1 MRWSQTFI
9 PTVRENPAEA
19 ELTSHRLMLRAGMI
33 RMIGAG
39 IYTYLPLCLRVIN
52 KVEDIIREEIEK
64 KGGQEILMP
73 ILQPKELWE
82 TSGRWDGKD
91 LGMLTVEDRSGKKF
105 VLGPTHEEVI
115 TELAGK
121 EIKSYRDMPR
131 NFYQIQT
138 KFRDELRP
146 RFGLMRAKEFIMKDG
161 YSFDADEESAKK
173 TYHDM
178 KAAYQNIFS
187 RCGLKTQ
194 IVEAD
199 PGAMGGGMSHE
210 FMSIAEVGEDII
222 VSCSKCNYAANRE
235 SAEAATR
242 EKKNAEE
249 PGEME
254 VIDTPGIK
262 TVADLSHFLGIPP
275 QNMIKTLIYKAGNEI
290 VAALISGDREVNETK
305 LKKVIGASDLEMA
318 EESVIEKVT
327 GGPLGFSGPVGMN
340 KIRIIADERIPS
352 ISNAITG
359 ANQKDKHIKNVNM
372 GRDYFP
378 EIAADIS
385 YAKEADPC
393 PRCGEPLMMKHGI
406 EVGQIFNLGT
416 KYSKSMGASFLD
428 RNGKEKLCIMG
439 CFGIGV
445 TRMVSAVIEQNHDDN
460 GIVWPTEISPYKVI
474 ILPVN
479 MNDSSVR
486 NLAERTYKELK
497 KSSIEVLFDDR
508 DIRAGIKFKDADLIG
523 IPLRITIGPQKA
535 ARGSLEIKQRRT
547 GKQADC
553 REDELVSI
561 LRELLHG

>member
-1 MRWSQTFI
+1 
-9 PTVRENPAEA
+9 
-19 ELTSHRLMLRAGMI
+19 
-33 RMIGAG
+33 
-39 IYTYLPLCLRVIN
+39 
-52 KVEDIIREEIEK
+52 
-64 KGGQEILMP
+64 
-73 ILQPKELWE
+73 
-82 TSGRWDGKD
+82 
-91 LGMLTVEDRSGKKF
+91 MLTVEDRSGKKF

-121 EIKSYRDMPR
+121 EIKSYRDLPK

-178 KAAYQNIFS
+178 EEAYQNIFS

-222 VSCSKCNYAANRE
+222 VSCSKCSYAANRE
-235 SAEAATR
+235 SAEAAT
-242 EKKNAEE
+242 
-249 PGEME
+249 
-254 VIDTPGIK
+254 
-262 TVADLSHFLGIPP
+262 
-275 QNMIKTLIYKAGNEI
+275 
-290 VAALISGDREVNETK
+290 
-305 LKKVIGASDLEMA
+305 
-318 EESVIEKVT
+318 
-327 GGPLGFSGPVGMN
+327 
-340 KIRIIADERIPS
+340 
-352 ISNAITG
+352 
-359 ANQKDKHIKNVNM
+359 
-372 GRDYFP
+372 
-378 EIAADIS
+378 
-385 YAKEADPC
+385 KEGDPC

-445 TRMVSAVIEQNHDDN
+445 TRTVSAVIEQNHDDN

-479 MNDSSVR
+479 MNESSVR
-486 NLAERTYKELK
+486 NLAERTYKKLQE
-497 KSSIEVLFDDR
+497 SGIEILFDDR

-523 IPLRITIGPQKA
+523 IPLRITIGPKKA
-535 ARGSLEIKQRRT
+535 AMGSLEIKQRRT
-547 GKQADC
+547 GKQTEC

-561 LRELLHG
+561 LRGLLHG